1 MEEEPGVPMPDK
13 YSQIMLA
20 RTWKVKDKEIVA
32 KKVKKKKTVKKQS
45 KATGG
50 ISDFSNVTNSLNN
63 PAVAKIGMFNK
74 FS

>member
-32 KKVKKKKTVKKQS
+32 KKGKKKKTVKKQS

-50 ISDFSNVTNSLNN
+50 ISDFSNATN
-63 PAVAKIGMFNK
+63 
-74 FS
+74 